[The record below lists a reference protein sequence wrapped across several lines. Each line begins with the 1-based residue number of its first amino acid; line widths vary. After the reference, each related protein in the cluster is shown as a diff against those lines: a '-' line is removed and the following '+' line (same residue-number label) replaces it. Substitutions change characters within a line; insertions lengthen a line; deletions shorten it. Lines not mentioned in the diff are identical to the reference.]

1 MKAPPED
8 VKLSREDGEALIARI
23 RASSLADDDQGL
35 LIKLIRLYFWFTFAL
50 SETTIS
56 LKRLKRAL
64 FGGGKPPPSPPA
76 SSGLSGGVSADSAAG
91 SGASPSAAAPGETPA
106 PDRRVC
112 RQGHGRLGAAV
123 YTGAEQVVCRHETL
137 AAGQRCP

>member
-23 RASSLADDDQGL
+23 QARSLADDDPGL

-50 SETTIS
+50 SETKIS

-64 FGGGKPPPSPPA
+64 FGGGQPPPPSPPP
-76 SSGLSGGVSADSAAG
+76 AG
-91 SGASPSAAAPGETPA
+91 GASERVDGDAANGSAEHAAPPLSRPDTPREPA
-106 PDRRVC
+106 PLKVDRR
-112 RQGHGRLGAAV
+112 
-123 YTGAEQVVCRHETL
+123 
-137 AAGQRCP
+137 

>member
-8 VKLSREDGEALIARI
+8 IKLSREDGEARIGRI
-23 RASSLADDDQGL
+23 RASSLADDDPGL

-64 FGGGKPPPSPPA
+64 FGGGKPPPSPPTGGG
-76 SSGLSGGVSADSAAG
+76 SSERAPTDGSANGRAP
-91 SGASPSAAAPGETPA
+91 PSATAPRETP
-106 PDRRVC
+106 
-112 RQGHGRLGAAV
+112 
-123 YTGAEQVVCRHETL
+123 
-137 AAGQRCP
+137 